1 MGNNFLE
8 SSPPIKGPSVS
19 LTNFEQKY
27 FSKVNTLLRKNYIQ
41 NLYSDLNLE
50 ISLQKKSF
58 AESQI
63 LQEPLKD
70 INWLEYIINHL
81 EKVKRNKNMT
91 WANELEELLNKE
103 TFFYQNKYLSD
114 FFYREYNLK
123 TFPKVLNNDPNKIFY
138 EDLNKDEK
146 NNNNNNNEL
155 NNSNV
160 NRSTNSY
167 NELDVTN
174 NLGGSYL
181 DVKLDSL
188 SPNDPTIKYV
198 MDRNLVKAYIKIFK
212 THIYKDKNHP
222 INKVV
227 VLFNK
232 TFCQFITNHIKNFNE
247 NQRKQ
252 NLIEDNS
259 NNDIKKFEEKI
270 TKCLQEFILA
280 INISLKLFYSTCINY
295 SFFKEEKDDLINLV
309 ISLFFRTGKLY
320 DTLFDLYSLSY
331 KKEYQTLQEKLILLK
346 DTKPKLLEITDKYC
360 LDETTLEL
368 QQKIIKEKQKEKEE
382 NNLKNSNEE
391 IKKVKKDSNILPE
404 ITEKDEIIENEEG
417 NNLIN
422 NKNDEIEIEN
432 NLQIDKKIISISTK
446 NVLTHKSFNPINQIN
461 IINTKENNDNINN
474 VDKDNDIDSDEDDD
488 YLLTKLKEEDLSL
501 DLKNDADNYIRK
513 TISNFNAKTY
523 IFPQIRNKIRDTL
536 ALNEQYILEAK
547 NSGKLPM
554 PYFSAINLLKK
565 IRSFKTP
572 FEKIIILAA
581 INDQIIE
588 SVMTFWSKMTK
599 YIKKD
604 FLFIESN
611 ELESIFLYIF
621 IKTQMPEIYIE
632 YKIISNFTTVQTK
645 GFNISYN
652 SSMTQ
657 ACMEKIM
664 EMKDIKEI
672 KDVRKSISVLANQRF
687 SRFSRP
693 SQGENPFT

>member
-8 SSPPIKGPSVS
+8 SSPPIKGPSIPLS
-19 LTNFEQKY
+19 KFEQKY
-27 FSKVNTLLRKNYIQ
+27 FSKVNTLLHKNYMQ

-58 AESQI
+58 LESQI
-63 LQEPLKD
+63 LQEELRD
-70 INWLEYIINHL
+70 INWFEYLINHL
-81 EKVKRNKNMT
+81 EKVKKNRDMT
-91 WANELEELLNKE
+91 WAAELEELFKKE
-103 TFFYQNKYLSD
+103 TFFYENKYLSD

-123 TFPKVLNNDPNKIFY
+123 TFPKVLINDPNKIFY
-138 EDLNKDEK
+138 EDIKVDNINDKRSNNDNKSY
-146 NNNNNNNEL
+146 NEL

-160 NRSTNSY
+160 DKSNSF
-167 NELDVTN
+167 NELEVTN

-181 DVKLDSL
+181 EVKLDSL
-188 SPNDPTIKYV
+188 NPNDPTIKYI

-212 THIYKDKNHP
+212 RHIYKDKNHP
-222 INKVV
+222 INKVI

-232 TFCQFITNHIKNFNE
+232 TFCKFINKHINNLNE
-247 NQRKQ
+247 KQRKE
-252 NLIEDNS
+252 NLIEENFK
-259 NNDIKKFEEKI
+259 NELKKFEEII

-320 DTLFDLYSLSY
+320 DTLFELYSLSY
-331 KKEYQTLQEKLILLK
+331 KKEYEILQEKLIYLK
-346 DTKPKLLEITDKYC
+346 DTKPKLLDITDKYC

-368 QQKIIKEKQKEKEE
+368 QTKIIKEKQKEKEE
-382 NNLKNSNEE
+382 NDLKNSEEE
-391 IKKVKKDSNILPE
+391 IKKKKKDNNILPE
-404 ITEKDEIIENEEG
+404 IKENDEIIENDEE
-417 NNLIN
+417 NADII
-422 NKNDEIEIEN
+422 NKNNNIEN
-432 NLQIDKKIISISTK
+432 TLPKKNAININGK
-446 NVLTHKSFNPINQIN
+446 NVMKHNSFNPINQIN
-461 IINTKENNDNINN
+461 IISTKELNDNNNDD
-474 VDKDNDIDSDEDDD
+474 DKSDSDEDDD
-488 YLLTKLKEEDLSL
+488 YLLSKLKEEDLSI
-501 DLKNDADNYIRK
+501 DTKNDADNYIRK
-513 TISNFNAKTY
+513 TISNFNSKTY

-572 FEKIIILAA
+572 FEKIVILAA

-604 FLFIESN
+604 YLFIESN

-621 IKTQMPEIYIE
+621 IKAQMPEIFIE
-632 YKIISNFTTVQTK
+632 SKIVTNFTTVQTR

-652 SSMTQ
+652 LSMTQ
-657 ACMEKIM
+657 SCMETIM
-664 EMKDIKEI
+664 GMKDTKEI
-672 KDVRKSISVLANQRF
+672 KEVKKSISVLTNQRF
-687 SRFSRP
+687 SRLSRLT
-693 SQGENPFT
+693 QGENPFS